1 MTAKEDKANH
11 EQEITK
17 NTTGEHDSLNNAAVA
32 EAVVEEKASASASN
46 EQNLSDL
53 DQHKA
58 AWEKE
63 REELLGQLMRKQAD
77 FDNFRRISR
86 ADQGESREY
95 GLFKFLEKLLPVLD
109 NLERALQSARKE
121 TVSDSYV
128 EGLDMIYRQM
138 LQLLEQEGVT
148 AMVPTGQPFDPHYHH
163 AVMQVEEG
171 EPGCVAEE
179 LQKGYLYKKRVL
191 RPALVKV
198 CQG

>member
-1 MTAKEDKANH
+1 MISKEDKIDQ

-17 NTTGEHDSLNNAAVA
+17 NSAGPHAASDNDAGAEENATG
-32 EAVVEEKASASASN
+32 SAS
-46 EQNLSDL
+46 EEPNLSEL
-53 DQHKA
+53 EQYKA

-63 REELLGQLMRKQAD
+63 KEELLGQLMRKQAD

-86 ADQGESREY
+86 AEQDESREY

-109 NLERALQSARKE
+109 NLERALESARKE
-121 TVSDSYV
+121 AVSDSYV
-128 EGLDMIYRQM
+128 EGLGMIFRQM
-138 LQLLEQEGVT
+138 LQLLEQEGVS
-148 AMVPTGQPFDPHYHH
+148 AMEPTGQPFDPHYHH

-171 EPGCVAEE
+171 EPGCVSEE

-198 CQG
+198 CRE

>member
-1 MTAKEDKANH
+1 MNAKEDYGH
-11 EQEITK
+11 HQQEIT
-17 NTTGEHDSLNNAAVA
+17 NDSAGPHDPLQNEIEAGVEENAAES
-32 EAVVEEKASASASN
+32 EADEPIFSEI
-46 EQNLSDL
+46 E
-53 DQHKA
+53 QHKA

-63 REELLGQLMRKQAD
+63 REELIGQLIRKQAD

-86 ADQGESREY
+86 AEQDESREY

-148 AMVPTGQPFDPHYHH
+148 TMEPTGQPFDPHYHH

-171 EPGCVAEE
+171 EPGCVAGE